1 MIRPDYLTSL
11 PVILSG
17 AKRSRTISYCLAEN
31 RGRKLEILEFSR
43 SDKKGDGVIRKIVEK
58 SGMKMRN
65 LFLLV
70 IALAAIGTVSAAGP
84 AKFDGEFVD
93 KKFLNG
99 QGVIEF
105 SVHQSGSAL
114 EIAFDAAYSDG
125 HGATPDATGAGKVNG
140 NAAQFT
146 WKDSQG
152 NTGTGTINLAG
163 DDIVVSMKTV
173 HVADPRCLAFYR
185 DNMKLKRTGKK

>member
-1 MIRPDYLTSL
+1 MT
-11 PVILSG
+11 
-17 AKRSRTISYCLAEN
+17 
-31 RGRKLEILEFSR
+31 
-43 SDKKGDGVIRKIVEK
+43 KKEDGVIRKIVEK

-93 KKFLNG
+93 KKFLDG
-99 QGVIEF
+99 QGVFEF

-114 EIAFDAAYSDG
+114 ETAFDAAYSDG

>member
-1 MIRPDYLTSL
+1 M
-11 PVILSG
+11 
-17 AKRSRTISYCLAEN
+17 
-31 RGRKLEILEFSR
+31 
-43 SDKKGDGVIRKIVEK
+43 KKH
-58 SGMKMRN
+58 SFPFAM
-65 LFLLV
+65 
-70 IALAAIGTVSAAGP
+70 IALATIGIVMAAGP

-99 QGVIEF
+99 QGVFEF
-105 SVHQSGSAL
+105 SIHQIGSAL

-140 NAAQFT
+140 NAAQFA
-146 WKDSQG
+146 WKDSFG

-173 HVADPRCLAFYR
+173 HVTDPRCLAFYR
-185 DNMKLKRTGKK
+185 DNMKLKRVGKKQ

>member
-1 MIRPDYLTSL
+1 MKKCPF
-11 PVILSG
+11 PFVI
-17 AKRSRTISYCLAEN
+17 
-31 RGRKLEILEFSR
+31 
-43 SDKKGDGVIRKIVEK
+43 
-58 SGMKMRN
+58 
-65 LFLLV
+65 
-70 IALAAIGTVSAAGP
+70 IALAMIATVMGAGP

-99 QGVIEF
+99 QGVFEF

-114 EIAFDAAYSDG
+114 EIAFDAAYFDG

-140 NAAQFT
+140 NAAEFT

-152 NTGTGTINLAG
+152 NTGTGTINFAG
-163 DDIVVSMKTV
+163 NDIIVSMKTV

-185 DNMKLKRTGKK
+185 ENMKLKRIAKK

>member
-1 MIRPDYLTSL
+1 MKK
-11 PVILSG
+11 V
-17 AKRSRTISYCLAEN
+17 
-31 RGRKLEILEFSR
+31 FSPFA
-43 SDKKGDGVIRKIVEK
+43 
-58 SGMKMRN
+58 M
-65 LFLLV
+65 L
-70 IALAAIGTVSAAGP
+70 ALATIGTVMAASGP

-99 QGVIEF
+99 QGVFEF
-105 SVHQSGSAL
+105 SVHQIGNAL

-152 NTGTGTINLAG
+152 NTGTGTISLAG
-163 DDIVVSMKTV
+163 EDIVVSMKTV
-173 HVADPRCLAFYR
+173 HVADSACLAFYR
-185 DNMKLKRTGKK
+185 DNMKLKRIGKK